1 MNTIKSAFENTVEQ
15 LREILTDLRAPRKTA
30 MRTEQL
36 EFSFGMLRE
45 FEVNA
50 SVQKKTGS
58 RNV

>member
-15 LREILTDLRAPRKTA
+15 LREILADLKNPRKST

-36 EFSFGMLRE
+36 EFSFGMMRE

-50 SVQKKTGS
+50 SVQKKTGH
-58 RNV
+58 R